1 MVLDIDAFRA
11 EKGGNPD
18 KVKVKIRMKILEMSL
33 KWSPKK
39 RKLCMTAGTDQ
50 VLYFQVRENQRKRF
64 KDVSMVDK
72 VLDSDE
78 KWRKGE
84 TNLVFTSY

>member
-11 EKGGNPD
+11 EKGENAD
-18 KVKVKIRMKILEMSL
+18 K
-33 KWSPKK
+33 
-39 RKLCMTAGTDQ
+39 
-50 VLYFQVRENQRKRF
+50 VRENQRKRF

-84 TNLVFTSY
+84 TNLFTS